1 MRIEGQF
8 LFKDISRT
16 ALWDFLTNPDRIA
29 QCLPGCEKLVK
40 TGDDTYDLTLKIGIG
55 PVHGTFTGSIR
66 LHDLNPVSE
75 YQMSVSGKGVPGFVN
90 GQGKVALSEEGAG
103 VQLQYLGDVTAGGAI
118 AAVGQRVMGG
128 AARMV
133 IDQFFKCAANKL
145 ASSGA

>member
-8 LFKDISRT
+8 LFEGVSCT

-40 TGDDTYDLTLKIGIG
+40 TGGDTYEMTLNIGIG
-55 PVHGTFTGSIR
+55 PVRGTFAGSIR
-66 LHDLNPVSE
+66 LHDLKPISE
-75 YQMSVSGKGVPGFVN
+75 YRMSVSGKGAPGFVN
-90 GQGKVALSEEGAG
+90 GEGRIALADIDNGTQVHYS
-103 VQLQYLGDVTAGGAI
+103 GDVSPGGAI

-133 IDQFFKCAANKL
+133 IDQFFKCAAQKL
-145 ASSGA
+145 ASPEA